1 MTQLKLK
8 TLDKLS
14 NFIFS
19 CLWVCECL
27 VLVTR
32 HKIFT
37 IFSKIYLES
46 RILSL
51 SHQVSSSTNL
61 KWTITT
67 KYQPASPYSDYW
79 PGAAKYQSV
88 SLKRQI
94 SYRQTDLKGWS
105 PQPTES
111 FSRLFCVCLTFDCVS
126 SETEFTQ
133 EKFTIRLQYSIISCA
148 KFSYK
153 YIYFNNPLHTT
164 GWI

>member
-32 HKIFT
+32 HKI
-37 IFSKIYLES
+37 SKS

-61 KWTITT
+61 KWIITT
-67 KYQPASPYSDYW
+67 KYQPVSPHSDYW

-105 PQPTES
+105 PHPTES
-111 FSRLFCVCLTFDCVS
+111 FSQFFVCLTFDCVS

>member
-8 TLDKLS
+8 TLDK
-14 NFIFS
+14 FIFS
-19 CLWVCECL
+19 CLWVCECP

-67 KYQPASPYSDYW
+67 KYQPVSPYSDYW

-105 PQPTES
+105 PHPTES
-111 FSRLFCVCLTFDCVS
+111 FSRFFCVFNLWLCV
-126 SETEFTQ
+126 FWNGIYAR
-133 EKFTIRLQYSIISCA
+133 KIYYPPSI
-148 KFSYK
+148 
-153 YIYFNNPLHTT
+153 FNHFLCK
-164 GWI
+164 I